1 MSTWWRANMKAQ
13 KLTNEDSRRWKQV
26 GKLAALGILL
36 SYVEAFV
43 PIPIPGVK
51 LGLANIAVLLALAQH
66 DTAGALCVAFI
77 KVLASGLLFGSPL
90 TIAYSACGTL
100 LSLVG
105 MAPLSR
111 LRTMRLWMVS
121 IVGALLHEAGQLM
134 VASHLLG
141 TSVVW
146 YLAPVLAIAGCT
158 CGLACGLLA
167 QQFERAIQDTRDA
180 NSNENEPVSL
190 VFDPDPPPTGIIVA
204 LVALL
209 VYTVILLRISD
220 VRIACG
226 CVAFALVVCFV
237 SPVTPHDLWRGIK
250 PLTPLLVCTIVLQLA
265 LSPQTALH
273 ESALACTRL
282 IGVSIAA
289 TAFMSIVPTDDLTCT
304 VGWALSPLAHLGI
317 DTRGFL
323 VAFDVAVQT
332 VPRLISNVEAHPH
345 RLRDLPGVVIDS
357 FARL

>member
-1 MSTWWRANMKAQ
+1 METGGQAGRAR
-13 KLTNEDSRRWKQV
+13 DSSLLRRGFRSHTHPRSEAWARQHRRTSCPRATRHRR
-26 GKLAALGILL
+26 GLL
-36 SYVEAFV
+36 R
-43 PIPIPGVK
+43 GVHQGARVRSVVW
-51 LGLANIAVLLALAQH
+51 LSAHHRLLRLRHVALARRH
-66 DTAGALCVAFI
+66 
-77 KVLASGLLFGSPL
+77 
-90 TIAYSACGTL
+90 ACGTL

-105 MAPLSR
+105 MVPLSR

-167 QQFERAIQDTRDA
+167 QQFERAMQDTRDA
-180 NSNENEPVSL
+180 NSNKNEPVSL
-190 VFDPDPPPTGIIVA
+190 VFDPGPPPTGIIVA

-226 CVAFALVVCFV
+226 CVALALVACFV
-237 SPVTPHDLWRGIK
+237 SPVTPHDLWCGIR
-250 PLTPLLVCTIVLQLA
+250 PLAPLLVCTIVLQLV

-282 IGVSIAA
+282 VGVSIAA